1 MNQEMDFRLFHVVKY
16 RSPKIVFE
24 HIEEKVTRTYDDY

>member
-16 RSPKIVFE
+16 CSPKIVFE
-24 HIEEKVTRTYDDY
+24 HFEEKVTRTYDDY